1 MDKRQLEAAIAELK
15 MDYIS
20 LQGDIEKLE
29 STGHADSVHKAEQR
43 LASMETKLA
52 ELNKQLEGYS

>member
-1 MDKRQLEAAIAELK
+1 

-20 LQGDIEKLE
+20 LQGDVEKLE

-43 LASMETKLA
+43 LASMEERLA
-52 ELNKQLEGYS
+52 QLNKQLAEISE